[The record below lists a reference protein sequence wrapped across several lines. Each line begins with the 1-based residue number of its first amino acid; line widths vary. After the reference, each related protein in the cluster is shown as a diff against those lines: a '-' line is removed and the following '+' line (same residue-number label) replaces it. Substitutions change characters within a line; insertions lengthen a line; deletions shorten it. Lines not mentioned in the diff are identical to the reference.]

1 MPISQILYI
10 LILIYFIGRVSRH
23 CANIPDTLH
32 PYSYLLHW
40 QGEYRGGYRISER
53 WGVQLTVK
61 TRLIRAHARDVFTL
75 LDMEMGR
82 CHVEEISHE
91 ADSISIVVEFLQ
103 CC

>member
-1 MPISQILYI
+1 MLIAQIL
-10 LILIYFIGRVSRH
+10 FIPIPINVIVS
-23 CANIPDTLH
+23 
-32 PYSYLLHW
+32 
-40 QGEYRGGYRISER
+40 
-53 WGVQLTVK
+53 VQLTVK
-61 TRLIRAHARDVFTL
+61 TWHIRAHARDVFPL